1 MATIFSAP
9 TIGDPRAVG
18 IKNGGIS
25 KFETDIVRP
34 MTRLSTDDDT
44 WAAGKQLEF
53 RFRSDSSRFF
63 SPKDSRLYVKYK
75 LEFGQPVG
83 GGTTVPL
90 DLSTAADADKVK
102 SVRVTAAPNTV
113 LFDGGVR
120 YLQNNVMVE
129 HNPHPYTAAM
139 AQLLTKSDIPGTD
152 TGSAGLLSL
161 RKDVNKSVSTRFQGG
176 GTVFS
181 QATTSIDNDYGTSD
195 PEEFAVATTAA
206 VSGNTTLRGL
216 SRAAAYTRST
226 QGVRVIGFHTDMGT
240 AGGRY
245 FKDTSFIDA
254 SDPTNGQLALRLGRG
269 GGSDYVEADLG
280 HFTQGTRVRMH
291 VPFLNDGMLDCVI
304 NQFFDGMIAEVHS
317 LNAAALEVDGTTAIF
332 ELRLNIGNISNLG
345 KYNGVQVFQLT
356 DLLATS
362 FSVHLDLHLPTADD
376 IPLSLLGE
384 MLREGDN
391 KPDNVNPKQ
400 EILTAGAGSFEYSQP
415 LFLASFQHGYA
426 VGPSDHQLFLT
437 ISNYWKDDL
446 LHCPKIGN
454 AVRAY
459 NATVAATSASAPT
472 DSLTAGSVRIAIEE
486 VELHVAYVT
495 PTQTFIPPSQSLR
508 FSEFTVDTRVPTSGN
523 VQESLVVNPGIRQV
537 LFGMRQDEHGIH
549 MDREEFG
556 LAMAGIDE
564 AGTGG
569 TMTTFTDFQLQIG
582 GTVAP
587 TVAFSRMSP
596 AKAHMARVYQ
606 EFLNVIGKP
615 LAMRGNTL
623 TYAEY
628 IGAHNSN
635 SPSGPGKGDHGPIIA
650 LRLLTPESEL
660 TNELQ
665 VRGTLSG
672 EYDTVSKQQ
681 MVIISVADRLLDI
694 AYAPPQELPV
704 STTVNNLL

>member
-1 MATIFSAP
+1 
-9 TIGDPRAVG
+9 
-18 IKNGGIS
+18 
-25 KFETDIVRP
+25 
-34 MTRLSTDDDT
+34 
-44 WAAGKQLEF
+44 
-53 RFRSDSSRFF
+53 
-63 SPKDSRLYVKYK
+63 VKYK

-102 SVRVTAAPNTV
+102 SVRVTAAPNTA

-317 LNAAALEVDGTTAIF
+317 LNAAALEADGTTAIF

-345 KYNGVQVFQLT
+345 KYNGVQVFQLD

-415 LFLASFQHGYA
+415 LFLASMSHGYA

-437 ISNYWKDDL
+437 ISNFWEKDL
-446 LHCPKIGN
+446 LHCPKVGN
-454 AVRAY
+454 AARAY
-459 NATVAATSASAPT
+459 TSTVAATSSSAPT
-472 DSLTAGSVRIAIEE
+472 DTLVAGMVRIHIEE

-495 PTQTFIPPSQSLR
+495 PSQMFVPPSQSLR
-508 FSEFTVDTRVPTSGN
+508 FSELQVDTRVVTSTQ
-523 VQESLVVNPGIRQV
+523 VQESLVVKPGTRQV
-537 LFGMRQDEHGIH
+537 LFGMRQDDHGIH
-549 MDREEFG
+549 MDREELG

-564 AGTGG
+564 AATGAA
-569 TMTTFTDFQLQIG
+569 MSTFSDFQLQIG
-582 GTVAP
+582 GIVAP
-587 TVAFSRMSP
+587 TVAFSQMDPS
-596 AKAHMARVYQ
+596 KAHMARPYQ

-615 LAMRGNTL
+615 GAMRGNTQ
-623 TYAEY
+623 TFAEY
-628 IGAHNSN
+628 IGSHNSN
-635 SPSGPGKGDHGPIIA
+635 SPSGPGKGDHGPVFA
-650 LRLLTPESEL
+650 LRLLTPANEL
-660 TNELQ
+660 NNELQ
-665 VRGTLSG
+665 VRGKLTGHDPAAL
-672 EYDTVSKQQ
+672 QQ

-694 AYAPPQELPV
+694 QYAPPQEIPV
-704 STTVNNLL
+704 STAVNDLL